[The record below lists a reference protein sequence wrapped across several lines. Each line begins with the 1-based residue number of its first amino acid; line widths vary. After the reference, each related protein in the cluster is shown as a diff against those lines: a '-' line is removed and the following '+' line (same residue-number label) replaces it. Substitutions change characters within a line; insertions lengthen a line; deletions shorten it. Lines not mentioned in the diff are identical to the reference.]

1 MAESLVNVAEDLL
14 DANGHEEQKIIA
26 TIKMIAGF
34 AKEKLPKVQRTK
46 LRVEKRQ
53 QHEASKAAVDAKRAK
68 MNHNHSEEDKEE
80 LVRLEA
86 IEVFGF
92 SKTRNGRKHHARRS
106 KEVCGLTM
114 GKLSDRVTDLMEN
127 MTLNGRVVTHNYDRS
142 LRTAVLQARGI
153 R

>member
-1 MAESLVNVAEDLL
+1 
-14 DANGHEEQKIIA
+14 
-26 TIKMIAGF
+26 
-34 AKEKLPKVQRTK
+34 
-46 LRVEKRQ
+46 
-53 QHEASKAAVDAKRAK
+53 
-68 MNHNHSEEDKEE
+68 MNHNSEEDKVE

-86 IEVFGF
+86 IVAFYF